1 MWAHP
6 VAAEGA
12 ATVPAAEATIVI
24 SLRPVVL
31 AVRDGD
37 RLFPEVALRNK
48 HLTLETNGET
58 TEFQNYSELP
68 LSDACNPGDQL
79 HGLSWTQRRTGSAG
93 VG

>member
-1 MWAHP
+1 MVLQGCDERRWYGVTPAHVWAHP

-37 RLFPEVALRNK
+37 RLFAKVALRNE
-48 HLTLETNGET
+48 HLTLETNDHRV
-58 TEFQNYSELP
+58 SK
-68 LSDACNPGDQL
+68 
-79 HGLSWTQRRTGSAG
+79 
-93 VG
+93 

>member
-1 MWAHP
+1 MWANP
-6 VAAEGA
+6 VAAEAA
-12 ATVPAAEATIVI
+12 ATSTAEATVVI

-37 RLFPEVALRNK
+37 RLFPEVALRNE

-68 LSDACNPGDQL
+68 LSDACNPDDQL
-79 HGLSWTQRRTGSAG
+79 HCLSWTQRTTGSAG
-93 VG
+93 G